1 MRVIVEPYNPQWPVA
16 FDGVKASLDKSIDG
30 IAGILGI
37 EHVGSTAVPGLA
49 AKPVLDIDI
58 VSTRPA
64 VPLVITALEK
74 SGYIYYGTWGIPDR
88 HALRIAGQDPP
99 VNLYVCIEDSISL
112 RNHLSVRDLLRKDEA
127 LREEYGAV
135 KMYLARK
142 EWDNVNAYS
151 VAKNEIVGKLLARAG
166 MGENELRD
174 IESVNVWPWG
184 AGVRDD
190 TDRNYL
196 QGGNKPPML
205 KDALGAQRWM
215 APQQMSYFNR
225 SCIRF
230 KWNTRVESTK

>member
-16 FDGVKASLDKSIDG
+16 FDAVKASLHKLLDG

-49 AKPVLDIDI
+49 AKPVLDVDI

-64 VPLVITALEK
+64 VSLVIRALEK

-88 HALRIAGQDPP
+88 HALRLAGQDPA
-99 VNLYVCIEDSISL
+99 VNLYVCVEGSLSL

-127 LREEYGAV
+127 LRDEYGAF
-135 KMYLARK
+135 KIDLARK

-166 MGENELRD
+166 MEEKELAD

-184 AGVRDD
+184 AGVRVV
-190 TDRNYL
+190 TDSNY
-196 QGGNKPPML
+196 
-205 KDALGAQRWM
+205 
-215 APQQMSYFNR
+215 
-225 SCIRF
+225 
-230 KWNTRVESTK
+230 V

>member
-16 FDGVKASLDKSIDG
+16 FDAVKASLHKLLDG

-49 AKPVLDIDI
+49 AKPVLDVDI

-64 VPLVITALEK
+64 VSLVIAALEK
-74 SGYIYYGTWGIPDR
+74 SSYIYYGTWGIPDR
-88 HALRIAGQDPP
+88 HALRLAGQDPA
-99 VNLYVCIEDSISL
+99 VNLYVCVEGSLSL

-127 LREEYGAV
+127 LRDEYGAF
-135 KMYLARK
+135 KLDLARK

-166 MGENELRD
+166 MEEKELAD

-184 AGVRDD
+184 AGVRVL
-190 TDRNYL
+190 TDSNYV
-196 QGGNKPPML
+196 QGGNITPVL
-205 KDALGAQRWM
+205 ED
-215 APQQMSYFNR
+215 
-225 SCIRF
+225 
-230 KWNTRVESTK
+230 

>member
-1 MRVIVEPYNPQWPVA
+1 MRIIVELYNPQWPVA
-16 FDGVKASLDKSIDG
+16 FDAVKASIHKDIDG

-58 VSTRPA
+58 VVTRPA
-64 VPLVITALEK
+64 VPLAIAALEK

-88 HALRIAGQDPP
+88 HALRKARQDPT
-99 VNLYVCIEDSISL
+99 VNLYVCVEGSLSL
-112 RNHLSVRDLLRKDEA
+112 RNHLSVRDLLRTDET

-135 KMYLARK
+135 KMDLATK

-166 MGENELRD
+166 MGEKELAD

-184 AGVRDD
+184 AGVRVDR
-190 TDRNYL
+190 DRNNVD
-196 QGGNKPPML
+196 GGTKPPI
-205 KDALGAQRWM
+205 LGDGAG
-215 APQQMSYFNR
+215 A
-225 SCIRF
+225 
-230 KWNTRVESTK
+230 